1 MKVVTRGAALQ
12 RDLED
17 TECHRHKSSTWNH
30 DQILSRIL
38 DRPGI
43 IRLTDDHSDL
53 HLTCFPQ
60 TVNFF
65 GLLQHQPVKTN
76 FYFNQHVTLVFLKSS
91 FTNEDVF
98 FLLHLRIFRG
108 GDIKKDAD
116 KYVEKARR
124 QIVLEAAAV
133 ACANGVPWAEALSI
147 SEGAIMKAS
156 AKPKRLPRGQ
166 KRPRP

>member
-1 MKVVTRGAALQ
+1 M
-12 RDLED
+12 
-17 TECHRHKSSTWNH
+17 
-30 DQILSRIL
+30 
-38 DRPGI
+38 
-43 IRLTDDHSDL
+43 
-53 HLTCFPQ
+53 
-60 TVNFF
+60 
-65 GLLQHQPVKTN
+65 
-76 FYFNQHVTLVFLKSS
+76 
-91 FTNEDVF
+91 F

-166 KRPRP
+166 KRPRPWISVAVRTRPQRGMLGKESSKVFMTPAVNQRCCEDPPPTGDARRRKQQSFHDPSRESALLWGPALKEGCSAKKAAKFACHTVCRF

>member
-1 MKVVTRGAALQ
+1 M
-12 RDLED
+12 
-17 TECHRHKSSTWNH
+17 
-30 DQILSRIL
+30 
-38 DRPGI
+38 
-43 IRLTDDHSDL
+43 
-53 HLTCFPQ
+53 
-60 TVNFF
+60 
-65 GLLQHQPVKTN
+65 
-76 FYFNQHVTLVFLKSS
+76 KSS